1 MQYVILYIHINKYIY
16 IHVYTCIYIYIYMYI
31 IYICIIYKDTC
42 VYMPQCS
49 SHPLLMLIMEVIT
62 SKD

>member
-1 MQYVILYIHINKYIY
+1 MY
-16 IHVYTCIYIYIYMYI
+16 IHVYTCIYIYIYIYIYI
-31 IYICIIYKDTC
+31 IYICIIYRDTC